1 MLKYRRNVHSAGS
14 KKCWNIIEMQANI
27 LGIAKPENTACIIY
41 FLHVCAH
48 SYHCLRASPL
58 CSSTFSVGISTMFQH
73 FFICMST
80 LLQHFFCVHFCCAP
94 ALFYKGTVLLN
105 LLCPSTLVPHISV
118 VDFVCAVVSVHP
130 PKYTHSS
137 HPCPKYVHV
146 EYRFKL
152 YQCGS
157 KIAPSHTKTVPRP
170 MKPMTLQSLWFL

>member
-1 MLKYRRNVHSAGS
+1 
-14 KKCWNIIEMQANI
+14 MQANI

-137 HPCPKYVHV
+137 HPCPNAFHV
-146 EYRFKL
+146 LEFKACTIFRFSASVFASL
-152 YQCGS
+152 S
-157 KIAPSHTKTVPRP
+157 
-170 MKPMTLQSLWFL
+170 TLSMPD

>member
-1 MLKYRRNVHSAGS
+1 
-14 KKCWNIIEMQANI
+14 MQANI

-80 LLQHFFCVHFCCAP
+80 LLQHFFCVHFCYAP

-157 KIAPSHTKTVPRP
+157 KIAPSHTKTVPRLP
-170 MKPMTLQSLWFL
+170 QNATKKDCLFEVFGSGRTPNSVT